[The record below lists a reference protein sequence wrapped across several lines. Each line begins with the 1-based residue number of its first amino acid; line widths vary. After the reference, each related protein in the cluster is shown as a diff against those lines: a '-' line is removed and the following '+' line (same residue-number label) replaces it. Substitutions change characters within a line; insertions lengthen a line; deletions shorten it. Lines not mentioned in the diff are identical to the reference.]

1 MIQFCKPNTPHA
13 NEQRSG
19 VVCTPELS
27 LSDDR
32 ERTTD
37 TNPETS
43 RHGFKSAR
51 TERRERG
58 ARKEEQKPLGSFQL
72 AQKYVRTPQHFMVTL
87 DEHPH
92 SVCMLT
98 FENRYAHALLTWIQ
112 AHIYFAVGTSHLLLV
127 QEEHRTRTHQHRKK
141 TCRTFISSLYL
152 KEEKKERGRDKIKV

>member
-1 MIQFCKPNTPHA
+1 VRDQLVPLHKLNKKKKVRNQKMIQFCKPNTPHA

-19 VVCTPELS
+19 VVCTPGLS

-92 SVCMLT
+92 SDVYAYFRKSICT
-98 FENRYAHALLTWIQ
+98 CFADVDIGSYIFCSRYITLAIGTR
-112 AHIYFAVGTSHLLLV
+112 GTSN
-127 QEEHRTRTHQHRKK
+127 TNT
-141 TCRTFISSLYL
+141 SAS
-152 KEEKKERGRDKIKV
+152 